1 MYFKEFSCNK
11 TENMQVRCV
20 PRFIQRFPNE
30 KENFCFYFMWNTP
43 LGVRAIPRRGYF
55 FPDFFSHTYE
65 EIAAENERMLKIQR
79 TAIKYMREYHGFEP
93 NGDYAWRLFGS
104 FHRSGDSPYYSFSLD
119 YTAAD
124 STVYIDEQSLEVIP
138 PETLLCE
145 NWQEYIPEEK
155 RSELRFEVVYQSAK
169 EDQFTV
175 QYSYLN
181 EISSAR
187 SWGSFYIPKDK
198 LNSRYLE

>member
-1 MYFKEFSCNK
+1 MCAVFEYRDISALLNNSVDAVYIYDGDLPEYDVDFLVEDG
-11 TENMQVRCV
+11 
-20 PRFIQRFPNE
+20 
-30 KENFCFYFMWNTP
+30 FYLTYYT
-43 LGVRAIPRRGYF
+43 GSRI
-55 FPDFFSHTYE
+55 HTDE

-93 NGDYAWRLFGS
+93 NGDCTWRLFGS

-119 YTAAD
+119 YVTAD

-145 NWQEYIPEEK
+145 NWQEYVPEEK
-155 RSELRFEVVYQSAK
+155 RNELRFEVVYQSAK

-181 EISSAR
+181 EISSTR

-198 LNSRYLE
+198 LNPRYFG